1 MDGVLGRSHLTRGD
15 GVGSLILMSDLQTG
29 GEQLAG
35 TVKLYRRHVVV
46 LTAAADWPSH
56 LDQADGLPAALLAA
70 VADQGDRLRD
80 VKVTAATGNTAAR
93 GHDVLVFPD
102 MVRYCAVGAEH
113 PDVEI
118 AALVEDHLIG
128 GRISP
133 RLVSEPLTGHHLFVC
148 VHAARDQRCGD
159 QGPELA
165 AAVEREL
172 RRRGTHDVTVRR
184 SSHVGGHRY
193 AGCLIAYPA
202 GDWYG
207 MLTSELA
214 PQFVDQCVA
223 RNRMLAEHWR
233 GRLGMAPATQQET
246 AAEFA

>member
-1 MDGVLGRSHLTRGD
+1 
-15 GVGSLILMSDLQTG
+15 MSDLQTG
-29 GEQLAG
+29 DEQLAG
-35 TVKLYRRHVVV
+35 TVKLYRRHLVV
-46 LTAAADWPSH
+46 LTSQPDWPSH
-56 LDQADGLPAALLAA
+56 LDQADGVPRALYAA
-70 VADQGDRLRD
+70 VAADKERLGD

-102 MVRYCAVGAEH
+102 MVRYCAVGAD
-113 PDVEI
+113 DVNGDLT
-118 AALVEDHLIG
+118 ALIQDHLLD

-148 VHAARDQRCGD
+148 VHAARDERCGN

-172 RRRGTHDVTVRR
+172 RARGLYDVTVRR
-184 SSHVGGHRY
+184 SSHVGGHRF

-214 PQFVDQCVA
+214 PRFVDQCVA
-223 RNRMLAEHWR
+223 RGQMLSEHWR
-233 GRLGMAPATQQET
+233 GRLGQEPAAQLET
-246 AAEFA
+246 VASFE

>member
-1 MDGVLGRSHLTRGD
+1 MA
-15 GVGSLILMSDLQTG
+15 GSLTAMSDLQTG

-56 LDQADGLPAALLAA
+56 LDQTDGLAGALLAA
-70 VADQGDRLRD
+70 IAGHGERLGG

-93 GHDVLVFPD
+93 GHDLLVFPD
-102 MVRYCAVGAEH
+102 MVRYCAVAAEDTEG
-113 PDVEI
+113 DV
-118 AALVEDHLIG
+118 AALVEDHLLG
-128 GRISP
+128 GAISP
-133 RLVSEPLTGHHLFVC
+133 RLVSAPLTGRHLFVC

-159 QGPELA
+159 QGPQLA

-172 RRRGTHDVTVRR
+172 RARGIGGVTVRR
-184 SSHVGGHRY
+184 SSHVGGHRF

-207 MLTSELA
+207 LLTSDLA
-214 PQFVDQCVA
+214 PQLVDQCVA
-223 RNRMLAEHWR
+223 RNGILAAHWR
-233 GRLGMAPATQQET
+233 GRLGQDPAAQLQTATQLTQPSS
-246 AAEFA
+246 

>member
-1 MDGVLGRSHLTRGD
+1 
-15 GVGSLILMSDLQTG
+15 MSDLQIG
-29 GEQLAG
+29 DERLAG

-46 LTAAADWPSH
+46 LTAEADWPSH
-56 LDQADGLPAALLAA
+56 IDQADGLPGALLAA
-70 VADQGDRLRD
+70 VAGKGDRIRD

-113 PDVEI
+113 PDVDI
-118 AALVEDHLIG
+118 AALVEDHLVG
-128 GRISP
+128 GKVST
-133 RLVSEPLTGHHLFVC
+133 RLVSEPLAGHHLFVC

-165 AAVEREL
+165 VAVEREL
-172 RRRGTHDVTVRR
+172 SGRGMSDVTVRR

-193 AGCLIAYPA
+193 AGCVIAYPA

-214 PQFVDQCVA
+214 SRFVDQCVA
-223 RNRMLAEHWR
+223 GNRMLAEHWR
-233 GRLGMAPATQQET
+233 GRLGMAPAAQLET
-246 AAEFA
+246 AAEFAT

>member
-1 MDGVLGRSHLTRGD
+1 MEIDAQGSQVGQQSQVSKQQAGD
-15 GVGSLILMSDLQTG
+15 
-29 GEQLAG
+29 EQLAG
-35 TVKLYRRHVVV
+35 TVKLHRRHVVV
-46 LTAAADWPSH
+46 LTDQADWPSH
-56 LDQADGLPAALLAA
+56 IDQAVGLPATLLAA
-70 VADQGDRLRD
+70 VAGHSDRLGD

-93 GHDVLVFPD
+93 GHEVLVFPD
-102 MVRYCAVGAEH
+102 MVRYRGVGADH
-113 PDVEI
+113 PDADI
-118 AALVEDHLIG
+118 AALVEDHLLG
-128 GRISP
+128 GSVST

-172 RRRGTHDVTVRR
+172 RARGIEDATVRR

-207 MLTSELA
+207 MLTSDLA
-214 PQFVDQCVA
+214 PRIVDQCVA
-223 RNRMLAEHWR
+223 RNRMLADHWR
-233 GRLGMAPATQQET
+233 GRLGMAPAVQLET
-246 AAEFA
+246 ATELALT

>member
-1 MDGVLGRSHLTRGD
+1 
-15 GVGSLILMSDLQTG
+15 MSDLQNG
-29 GEQLAG
+29 AREEQLAG

-46 LTAAADWPSH
+46 LTAQADWPSH
-56 LDQADGLPAALLAA
+56 LDQADGLPCALLAA
-70 VADQGDRLRD
+70 VADHADRLGD

-102 MVRYCAVGAEH
+102 MVRYCAVGADRPET
-113 PDVEI
+113 DL
-118 AALVEDHLIG
+118 AALVEDHLLA
-128 GRISP
+128 GRTST
-133 RLVSEPLTGHHLFVC
+133 RLISEPLTGHHLFVC

-172 RRRGTHDVTVRR
+172 AERGLHEVTVRR
-184 SSHVGGHRY
+184 SSHVGGHRF

-207 MLTSELA
+207 LLSSELA
-214 PQFVDQCVA
+214 PRLVDQCVA
-223 RNRMLAEHWR
+223 RNRILAGHWR
-233 GRLGMAPATQQET
+233 GRLGQEPAAQLQT
-246 AAEFA
+246 AAGFR

>member
-1 MDGVLGRSHLTRGD
+1 
-15 GVGSLILMSDLQTG
+15 MSDLQTG

-46 LTAAADWPSH
+46 LTAQADWPSH
-56 LDQADGLPAALLAA
+56 LDQADSLPGALLAA
-70 VADQGDRLRD
+70 VAGHADRLGD

-102 MVRYCAVGAEH
+102 MVRYCAVGADR
-113 PDVEI
+113 PDVDL
-118 AALVEDHLIG
+118 AALVEDHLLD
-128 GRISP
+128 GRTST

-165 AAVEREL
+165 AALEREL
-172 RRRGTHDVTVRR
+172 RARGVYDVTVRR
-184 SSHVGGHRY
+184 SSHVGGHRF

-207 MLTSELA
+207 LLTSELA
-214 PQFVDQCVA
+214 PRFVDQCMA
-223 RNRMLAEHWR
+223 RNGMLAEHWR
-233 GRLGMAPATQQET
+233 GRLGQEPATQLQT
-246 AAEFA
+246 AADIMPLSSRR

>member
-1 MDGVLGRSHLTRGD
+1 MTRKTTTVDVQGSQVAERSR
-15 GVGSLILMSDLQTG
+15 VSDPQTG
-29 GEQLAG
+29 DEQLAG

-46 LTAAADWPSH
+46 LTGKADWPSH
-56 LDQADGLPAALLAA
+56 IDQADGLLGALPAA
-70 VADQGDRLRD
+70 VAGQGARLGD

-113 PDVEI
+113 PDVDL
-118 AALVEDHLIG
+118 AALVEDHLLG
-128 GRISP
+128 GRIST

-165 AAVEREL
+165 AAVEQEL
-172 RRRGTHDVTVRR
+172 RERGIHDVTVRR

-214 PQFVDQCVA
+214 PRFVDQCVA
-223 RNRMLAEHWR
+223 HNRMLAEHWR
-233 GRLGMAPATQQET
+233 GRLGQSPAAQQQA

>member
-1 MDGVLGRSHLTRGD
+1 
-15 GVGSLILMSDLQTG
+15 MSDLQTG
-29 GEQLAG
+29 DEQLAG

-46 LTAAADWPSH
+46 LTDQADWPSH
-56 LDQADGLPAALLAA
+56 LDQADGMPGALLAA
-70 VADQGDRLRD
+70 VTGQKRLGD

-102 MVRYCAVGAEH
+102 MVRYCAVGAGNA
-113 PDVEI
+113 DVDL
-118 AALVEDHLIG
+118 AALVEDHLLG
-128 GRISP
+128 GRIST

-165 AAVEREL
+165 AAVEQEL
-172 RRRGTHDVTVRR
+172 RERGIFDVTVRR
-184 SSHVGGHRY
+184 SSHVGGHRF
-193 AGCLIAYPA
+193 AGCLVAYPA

-214 PQFVDQCVA
+214 PRFVDQCVA
-223 RNRMLAEHWR
+223 RGEMLSAHWR
-233 GRLGMAPATQQET
+233 GRLGQDPAAQLQT
-246 AAEFA
+246 AAELA